1 MRFSY
6 EWLSDWV
13 RTDRTAEQAAE
24 RLTGA
29 GLEVD
34 DLVRLGDGLDGVVVG
49 RITACTPHPDADR
62 LRVCTVDV
70 GADEPLEIV
79 CGAPNAR
86 EGLVAPVATIG
97 SRLPN
102 GMKIKAAKLRGVASS
117 GMLCSAPELGLGEDA
132 SGLLE
137 LAENL
142 SPGRPLADALGLP
155 DHVIELDLTPNRADC
170 LSIRGIA
177 HELAALDDA
186 ELTPPPLE
194 PVAAAGRRE
203 VPIALDDPAACP
215 RYVGRVIEGIDS
227 GAQTPPWMVQRL
239 ERCGI
244 RSLGPI
250 VDVTNYVLLELGQ
263 PMHAFDLDRLDDGIR
278 VRRAKQGETLEL
290 LNEQRIDLDPDL
302 LVIADHAGPV
312 ALAGIMG
319 GAASAVTGSTRDI
332 LLESA
337 WFNPAVITGKARRFG
352 LATDSSHRF
361 ERGVDPELQAVA
373 LERATA
379 LIVDIA
385 GGEPGPTID
394 VRSDAHRSARST
406 IEFRP
411 ERVNRLLGSALERDE
426 MLDVLRRLG
435 MQVDGEV
442 DGERISVRAPSRRR
456 DLEIEVDLIEE
467 IARVVGYDRLPTRA
481 PGGRLRA
488 AVASERSTPLAV
500 LDLSLQAR
508 GFREIITWSFV
519 PQASLERL
527 GLAERA
533 QPLANP
539 LSRDMAVLRTSLLP
553 GLLDTASSNLRH
565 QLRRL
570 RLYETGHVFEAGR
583 GGDGGEAFAE
593 TRRLGLAMAG
603 DVLPEAWNTE
613 RRAVDFFDLKG
624 EVEQLFTLAGH
635 AHGSLTAASASR
647 SWLHPGQCAV
657 IELDGREVGWM
668 GQLHPALGEAFELDL
683 PLFVAEIDLG
693 PLERR
698 ELPEYAGLSR
708 FPSVR
713 RDLALAVPDTLS
725 AAELVSAV
733 RSAGGPLMAE
743 CRIFDTYSGKG
754 IESGFKGI
762 AIGLILRDV
771 SRTLTDADADRVVD
785 GVVKTLNEACGVML
799 RG

>member
-13 RTDRTAEQAAE
+13 RTDGTAEQAAE

-34 DLVRLGDGLDGVVVG
+34 EIVVLGDGLDGVVVG
-49 RITACTPHPDADR
+49 RITACVPHPDADR

-70 GADEPLEIV
+70 GNDEPLDIV

-86 EGLVAPVATIG
+86 EGLIAPVATIG

-137 LAENL
+137 LADDL
-142 SPGRPLADALGLP
+142 QPGQPLADALGLP

-177 HELAALDDA
+177 HELAALEGA
-186 ELTPPPLE
+186 ELTPPALE
-194 PVAAAGRRE
+194 AVAAAGDRE
-203 VPIALDDPAACP
+203 ISIELDDPAACP
-215 RYVGRVIEGIDS
+215 RYVGRVIEGVDPT
-227 GAQTPPWMVQRL
+227 AQTPPWMVQRL

-263 PMHAFDLDRLDDGIR
+263 PMHAFDLDRLEGGIR
-278 VRRAKQGETLEL
+278 VRRAEAGETLEL
-290 LNEQRIDLDPDL
+290 LNEQRIELDDEL

-319 GAASAVTGSTRDI
+319 GQPSAVTDATRDI

-337 WFNPAVITGKARRFG
+337 WFSPAVITGKARRFG

-361 ERGVDPELQAVA
+361 ERGVDPELQALA

-385 GGEPGPTID
+385 GGTAGPTTD
-394 VRSDAHRSARST
+394 VRSDAHRPAQPT

-411 ERVNRLLGSALERDE
+411 ERVNRLLGTDLMRDE
-426 MLDVLRRLG
+426 MLDVLVRLG
-435 MQVDGEV
+435 MQVEGES
-442 DGERISVRAPSRRR
+442 DGERVTVRAPSRRR

-488 AVASERSTPLAV
+488 AVASERSTPLAT
-500 LDLSLQAR
+500 LDHSLQAR

-519 PQASLERL
+519 PRESLERL
-527 GLAERA
+527 GLDERA

-553 GLLDTASSNLRH
+553 GLIDTASSNLRH
-565 QLRRL
+565 QHRRL

-583 GGDGGEAFAE
+583 GGKSFVE

-603 DVLPEAWNTE
+603 EAFCEAWNVE
-613 RRAVDFFDLKG
+613 RRPVDFFDLKG
-624 EVEQLFTLAGH
+624 EVEQVFALAGH
-635 AHGSLTAASASR
+635 EPGSLAVAAAR
-647 SWLHPGQCAV
+647 RAWLHPGQSAA
-657 IELDGREVGWM
+657 IEIAGRAVGWM
-668 GQLHPALGEAFELDL
+668 GQLHPALADAFELDL
-683 PLFVAEIDLG
+683 PLFVAEIDLA
-693 PLERR
+693 PLQQR

-713 RDLALAVPDTLS
+713 RDLALAVPEALS
-725 AAELVSAV
+725 AAALVAAV
-733 RSAGGPLMAE
+733 RSAAGPLLAE

-771 SRTLTDADADRVVD
+771 SRTLTDGDADRVVD
-785 GVVKTLNEACGVML
+785 GVIKTLKEAYGVML

>member
-13 RTDRTAEQAAE
+13 RSGRTAEQAAE
-24 RLTGA
+24 RLTAA

-49 RITACTPHPDADR
+49 RIAACEPHPDADR

-70 GADEPLEIV
+70 GADEPLGIV

-102 GMKIKAAKLRGVASS
+102 GMKIKAAKLRGVASA
-117 GMLCSAPELGLGEDA
+117 GMLCSAPELGLGEGA

-137 LAENL
+137 LAGDL
-142 SPGRPLADALGLP
+142 QPGRPLADALGLP

-177 HELAALDDA
+177 HELAALEGA
-186 ELTPPPLE
+186 ELTPPALGA
-194 PVAAAGRRE
+194 VDAVGDRE
-203 VPIALDDPAACP
+203 LPIELGDPAGCP
-215 RYVGRVIEGIDS
+215 RYVGRVIEGVDPT
-227 GAQTPPWMVQRL
+227 AQTPPWMVQRL

-263 PMHAFDLDRLDDGIR
+263 PMHAFDLDCLEGGIR
-278 VRRAKQGETLEL
+278 VRRAEAGETLEL
-290 LNEQRIDLDPDL
+290 LNEQRIELDDEL
-302 LVIADHAGPV
+302 LVIADHTGPV

-319 GAASAVTGSTRDI
+319 GQPSAVTDSTRDI

-337 WFNPAVITGKARRFG
+337 WFAPAVITGKARRFG

-379 LIVDIA
+379 LILDIA
-385 GGEPGPTID
+385 GGTPGPTID
-394 VRSDAHRSARST
+394 VRSDAHRPVQPA
-406 IEFRP
+406 IELRP
-411 ERVNRLLGSALERDE
+411 DRVNRLLGTDLVRED

-435 MQVDGEV
+435 MQIDEGS
-442 DGERISVRAPSRRR
+442 DDERVTVRPPSRRR

-488 AVASERSTPLAV
+488 AAPSERSTPLSV
-500 LDLSLQAR
+500 IDHSLQAR
-508 GFREIITWSFV
+508 GFREIISWSFV
-519 PQASLERL
+519 PRESLERL
-527 GLAERA
+527 GLDERA

-553 GLLDTASSNLRH
+553 GLIATASSNLRH

-583 GGDGGEAFAE
+583 DGDSFVE

-603 DVLPEAWNTE
+603 DAVPEAWHVE

-624 EVEQLFTLAGH
+624 EVEQLFALAGQ
-635 AHGSLTAASASR
+635 APESLEVGPDHR
-647 SWLHPGQCAV
+647 PWLHPGQGAS
-657 IELDGREVGWM
+657 IAIDGRSAGWM
-668 GQLHPALGEAFELDL
+668 GQLHPALADAFELDL
-683 PLFVAEIDLG
+683 PLFVAEIDLE
-693 PLERR
+693 PLQRR
-698 ELPEYAGLSR
+698 ELPEYAGLAR

-713 RDLALAVPDTLS
+713 RDLALAVPDELS
-725 AAELVSAV
+725 AADLVAAV
-733 RSAGGPLMAE
+733 RSAAGPLLAE
-743 CRIFDTYSGKG
+743 CRIFDTYRGKG

-771 SRTLTDADADRVVD
+771 SRTLTDGDADGVVD
-785 GVVKTLNEACGVML
+785 GVIKTLKEAHGVML